1 MCLLYEVF
9 IPRLGLNL
17 TRLQDAGFFG
27 SVSSISDVKQL
38 FDIVVEPDFLAWE
51 NFSFFCCGG
60 QISAEVNIEQTVC
73 RLQ

>member
-17 TRLQDAGFFG
+17 LQDAGFFG

-51 NFSFFCCGG
+51 NFYFFVVVARSV
-60 QISAEVNIEQTVC
+60 QK
-73 RLQ
+73 